1 MHGLPPTLPSWVR
14 DQRLISRRI
23 AGDDRQSMVKSLPID
38 QTFRVCKTCG
48 LRPKKPSMSEIAL
61 NDLVNVLSR
70 PGHFPKVGR
79 TGHLFIAE
87 RPRPFVAPRL
97 DISGQD
103 PSVIQKEI
111 IFIEA
116 SAAVGK
122 STLARQVSATLKAPI
137 LDLAKVPVS
146 TGSLHTLLTELEA
159 ADKSDP
165 VAAFHEGKIPVII
178 DALDEGRLLSNETGI
193 ESFLATTAELLLSNR
208 SVTLQPK
215 LVFLARFESIELAG
229 QRIELTAPGI
239 TRATVK
245 VGFFDEEG
253 AWQLIQAYAAA
264 AAKPGSQFQ
273 QNSEAVRALI
283 AAYFDAI
290 ENSLGLAAG
299 ELWQNEQGRVL
310 GGYAPVLAAVG
321 SILAAIDDF
330 SAVANNLKSDGGREA
345 WGLIEAVLYEIL
357 RREQAKLREQLS
369 AQCKSALP
377 DRVYDAEEQM
387 ALLAQYVES
396 KPLEGAGGVALP
408 PADMEKYNDMVRTYL
423 PHHPFIRRHEFGNA
437 VLGSTVVERAAYHG
451 RSISQYRLI
460 SLSRQWRQSAPTRR
474 PSRSAR

>member
-1 MHGLPPTLPSWVR
+1 
-14 DQRLISRRI
+14 
-23 AGDDRQSMVKSLPID
+23 
-38 QTFRVCKTCG
+38 
-48 LRPKKPSMSEIAL
+48 MSEIAL
-61 NDLVNVLSR
+61 NVLVDGLSR
-70 PGHFPKVGR
+70 TAHFPKLGR

-87 RPRPFVAPRL
+87 PPRPFVAPSL
-97 DISGQD
+97 DIPGQD

-122 STLARQVSATLKAPI
+122 STLARQVSATIKAPI

-146 TGSLHTLLTELEA
+146 TGSLHTLLTDLEA

-193 ESFLATTAELLLSNR
+193 ESFLLTTAELLLSNR
-208 SVTLQPK
+208 SVTSRPK
-215 LVFLARFESIELAG
+215 LLFLARFESIELAR
-229 QRIELTAPGI
+229 QQIELTAPGI
-239 TRATVK
+239 THATAK
-245 VGFFDEEG
+245 VGFFDKEG
-253 AWQLIQAYAAA
+253 AWQLIQAYAAT
-264 AAKPGSQFQ
+264 AAKPGSQYQ
-273 QNSEAVRALI
+273 QHPEPARDLI

-290 ENSLGLAAG
+290 ENALGLAAG
-299 ELWQNEQGRVL
+299 ELWQSEQGRVL
-310 GGYAPVLAAVG
+310 VGYAPVLAAVG
-321 SILAAIDDF
+321 SILAEIDDF
-330 SAVANNLKSDGGREA
+330 ITVANNLKSYSGREA
-345 WGLIEAVLYEIL
+345 WGVIEAVLYEIL
-357 RREQAKLREQLS
+357 SREQVKLRELLR

-377 DRVYDAEEQM
+377 NEVYDAEEQM

-396 KPLEGAGGVALP
+396 KPLEGTGRVALP
-408 PADMEKYNDMVRTYL
+408 PVDMGKYNDMVRMYL

-437 VLGSTVVERAAYHG
+437 VLGSTVVTRAVYHG
-451 RSISQYRLI
+451 RSISQDRLV

>member
-1 MHGLPPTLPSWVR
+1 
-14 DQRLISRRI
+14 
-23 AGDDRQSMVKSLPID
+23 
-38 QTFRVCKTCG
+38 
-48 LRPKKPSMSEIAL
+48 MSEIAL
-61 NDLVNVLSR
+61 NVLVNVLSR
-70 PGHFPKVGR
+70 PVHFPKVGG

-87 RPRPFVAPRL
+87 PPRPFVAPRL
-97 DISGQD
+97 DIPGKD

-146 TGSLHTLLTELEA
+146 TGSLQTLLTELEA

-165 VAAFHEGKIPVII
+165 VAAFHEGRIPVII

-193 ESFLATTAELLLSNR
+193 ESFLVTAAELLLSNR
-208 SVTLQPK
+208 SVTSRPK
-215 LVFLARFESIELAG
+215 LVFLARFESIELAQ

-239 TRATVK
+239 TRATAK
-245 VGFFDEEG
+245 VGFFDKEG
-253 AWQLIQAYAAA
+253 AWQLIQAYAAT
-264 AAKPGSQFQ
+264 AAKPGSQYQ
-273 QNSEAVRALI
+273 QNPEAARDLI
-283 AAYFDAI
+283 AVYFDAI
-290 ENSLGLAAG
+290 ETALGLAAG

-321 SILAAIDDF
+321 SILAEIDNF
-330 SAVANNLKSDGGREA
+330 ITVANNLKSSGGREA
-345 WGLIEAVLYEIL
+345 WGVIEAVLYEIL

-369 AQCKSALP
+369 AQCKLALP

-387 ALLAQYVES
+387 ALLAQYIES
-396 KPLEGAGGVALP
+396 KPLEGTGRVALP

-423 PHHPFIRRHEFGNA
+423 PHHPLIRRHEFGNA
-437 VLGSTVVERAAYHG
+437 VLGSTVVERAVYHG
-451 RSISQYRLI
+451 RSISQYRLV
-460 SLSRQWRQSAPTRR
+460 SLSRLWRQSAPTRG